1 MLPDLDEAMKI
12 LNAHDVSA
20 GHQMLADGGILVWLG
35 DREGRKAE
43 TTLPP
48 ESVGSAGAWLMQAA
62 RRVYPDEFPDSPPP
76 K

>member
-1 MLPDLDEAMKI
+1 
-12 LNAHDVSA
+12 
-20 GHQMLADGGILVWLG
+20 MLADGGILVWLG

-43 TTLPP
+43 TALPP